1 MPLLPSR
8 AFVVSP
14 FGTKPGRDGSPI
26 DFDAVFADLIRP
38 ALMDAELEPFRADVE
53 QRAGNIHA
61 DMFQELLLAD
71 LVVAELSIDNAN
83 AWYELGVRHALRAR
97 GVILMFSGRDY
108 LPFDVGP
115 ERAVR
120 YALADGKPDPAHVTE
135 DRKRLAEM
143 AQATLGA
150 WRGRRIS
157 PVYHLL
163 PNLKEPDWRT
173 LRLGDV
179 NEYWEKLDNWQ
190 RRVAIAVKNNR
201 PGDVLVLAE
210 EPPTRVLQ
218 CEALRIAGCALV
230 RLGRYRFALDVLE
243 RALEQNPD
251 DLVCRQQKGIA
262 LGRLGRHA
270 EAQAWLEAV
279 KRDHP
284 DDGETLA
291 LLGRTHK
298 DEWLAAWRGDGGS
311 AEEMREAAKDEAT
324 LLLEAARAYAAAFR
338 KQPIN
343 FYPGIN
349 AVTLGMLWRN
359 LTDRDDPCLNVDA
372 MTHGVRWAV
381 ECALAEDKRDYWA
394 RATLAE
400 LFLLTATDAGT
411 VRQAYQDVAA
421 VAGDWFALDSSKQQL
436 CLLRDLAF
444 KLDRVQAGLDVLTK
458 RQDKLQRQTGA
469 EPLQVILFSGHMIDG
484 PDRKEP
490 RFPEAKTEATRQR
503 IRAILEQL
511 GAGPA
516 DLAISGAA
524 CGGDL
529 LFAQACL
536 ERGARVELRV
546 PMLENE
552 FLEASVNFAGAHWSD
567 LYDRVKA
574 HPNSKILVLPQELGP
589 TQSGVNPFERSNL
602 WMLYSALAHGVPK
615 VTGVLLWDRKPADG
629 PGGTQ
634 HMHDL
639 VARLTGRR
647 PIVID
652 PAEL

>member
-1 MPLLPSR
+1 MPLLRSR

-26 DFDAVFADLIRP
+26 DFDAVFADLIQP
-38 ALMDAELEPFRADVE
+38 ALLDAGVEAFRADVE
-53 QRAGNIHA
+53 QRAGNIHS

-71 LVVAELSIDNAN
+71 LVVAELSIDNPN

-97 GVILMFSGRDY
+97 GVILIFSGRDY

-115 ERAVR
+115 ERALR
-120 YALADGKPDPAHVTE
+120 YALEDGKPDPAYLKDE
-135 DRKRLAEM
+135 RKRLAEM
-143 AQATLGA
+143 ARATLGA

-157 PVYHLL
+157 PIYHLL
-163 PNLKEPDWRT
+163 PNLSEPDWRT

-179 NEYWEKLDNWQ
+179 NEYWQKLDDWQ

-218 CEALRIAGCALV
+218 SEALRTASCALV
-230 RLGRYRFALDVLE
+230 KLGRYRFALEVLE

-270 EAQAWLEAV
+270 EAQAWLKAI

-284 DDGETLA
+284 GDGETRA
-291 LLGRTHK
+291 LLGRTYK
-298 DEWLAAWRGDGGS
+298 DEWLAAWRGDGSS
-311 AEEMREAAKDEAT
+311 AEEMREAAAQEAA

-338 KQPIN
+338 MQPVN

-349 AVTLGMLWRN
+349 AVTLGTLWQD
-359 LTDRDDPCLNVDA
+359 LTGRDDPGLNVEA
-372 MTHGVRWAV
+372 MAHGVRWAV

-394 RATLAE
+394 RATLVE
-400 LFLLTATDAGT
+400 LVLLTADADE

-436 CLLRDLAF
+436 CLMRDLAF
-444 KLDRVQAGLDVLTK
+444 HPDRVEAGIDVLTR
-458 RQDKLQRQTGA
+458 RQERLQRQTGG
-469 EPLQVILFSGHMIDG
+469 EPRQVILFSGHMVDG

-490 RFPEAKTEATRQR
+490 RFPESKTEAAGRR
-503 IRAILEQL
+503 VRAILEQL
-511 GAGPA
+511 SSGPT

-536 ERGARVELRV
+536 ERGLRVELRV
-546 PMLENE
+546 PMPENE
-552 FLEASVNFAGAHWSD
+552 FLDASVNFAGAHWRD
-567 LYDRVKA
+567 LHDRVKA
-574 HPNSKILVLPQELGP
+574 HPNSKILILPQELGP
-589 TQSGVNPFERSNL
+589 TQPGVTAFERNNCGCSIRLWPMECQRSRVCCCGIANL
-602 WMLYSALAHGVPK
+602 PTVPA
-615 VTGVLLWDRKPADG
+615 VPSTCTISLPA
-629 PGGTQ
+629 
-634 HMHDL
+634 
-639 VARLTGRR
+639 
-647 PIVID
+647 
-652 PAEL
+652 

>member
-1 MPLLPSR
+1 MPLLRSR

-14 FGTKPGRDGSPI
+14 FGTKPGRDGRPI
-26 DFDAVFADLIRP
+26 DFDAVFADLIQP
-38 ALMDAELEPFRADVE
+38 ALLDAGLEAFRADVE
-53 QRAGNIHA
+53 QRAGNIHG

-71 LVVAELSIDNAN
+71 LVVAELSIDNPN

-97 GVILMFSGRDY
+97 GVILIFSGREY

-115 ERAVR
+115 ERALR
-120 YALADGKPDPAHVTE
+120 YALDDGKPDPTHLND

-163 PNLKEPDWRT
+163 PNLNEPEWRT

-179 NEYWEKLDNWQ
+179 NQYWEKLDDWQ

-210 EPPTRVLQ
+210 EPPTRVLR
-218 CEALRIAGCALV
+218 CEALRTASRALV
-230 RLGRYRFALDVLE
+230 KLGRYRFALEVLE
-243 RALEQNPD
+243 RALDQAPD

-298 DEWLAAWRGDGGS
+298 DEWLAAWHSDGGS
-311 AEEMREAAKDEAT
+311 AEDMREAATDEAA

-338 KQPIN
+338 RQPNN

-349 AVTLGMLWRN
+349 AVTLGTLWRD
-359 LTDRDDPCLNVDA
+359 LTGRDDPGLNVEA
-372 MTHGVRWAV
+372 MAHGVRWAV
-381 ECALAEDKRDYWA
+381 ECVLAEDRRDYWA

-400 LFLLTATDAGT
+400 LMLLSADADR
-411 VRQAYQDVAA
+411 VRQAYQEVTA

-436 CLLRDLAF
+436 CLMRDLAF
-444 KLDRVQAGLDVLTK
+444 RLDRVQAGIDVLTK
-458 RQDKLQRQTGA
+458 RQNKLQRQAGG
-469 EPLQVILFSGHMIDG
+469 EPRQVILFSGHMVDG
-484 PDRKEP
+484 PDREEP
-490 RFPEAKTEATRQR
+490 RFPESKTDAARRR
-503 IRAILEQL
+503 ICGILEQL
-511 GAGPA
+511 GPSRG

-536 ERGARVELRV
+536 ERGLRVELRV

-552 FLEASVNFAGAHWSD
+552 FLDASVNFAGAHWSD

-574 HPNSKILVLPQELGP
+574 HPNSKIFVLPQELGL
-589 TQSGVNPFERSNL
+589 TQPGVNPFERNNL

-639 VARLTGRR
+639 IAKLTGHK

-652 PAEL
+652 PVTL